1 MAYFE
6 SAFDTLSIT
15 PFDDQ
20 ISIQADIK
28 TKYSLAG
35 AYMVVDSDKPFN
47 YTFISDNANKIPSG
61 SGYAFDFGLIMNIN
75 NKLSSS
81 IAITNLLG
89 QITWGNQTV
98 YEHKLKLKSEIAIEE
113 EAQDQVDS
121 LLQVGIE
128 IDTNIAV
135 TSFQTKYPGALIL
148 GTEYSLDKFK
158 LASNLKFGFSN
169 ELGSS
174 TTPRLSL
181 GAELRPLKWL
191 SLLGG
196 TSVGGYEGFQ
206 WGSGIS
212 MRLLFLQFAF
222 SYSEYGGMLKSAKGF
237 SLSASTA
244 LVF

>member
-1 MAYFE
+1 MKIVIGSKKFTESIILGEIITLLVQTKGLLTSHKKQLGGTRILWNALLAGEIDMYPDYTGTVMREILSELEITDEDRLRQILFE
-6 SAFDTLSIT
+6 MGVGISQPIGFNNTYALGIKEETWKKSGVN
-15 PFDDQ
+15 Q
-20 ISIQADIK
+20 ISD
-28 TKYSLAG
+28 
-35 AYMVVDSDKPFN
+35 
-47 YTFISDNANKIPSG
+47 
-61 SGYAFDFGLIMNIN
+61 
-75 NKLSSS
+75 
-81 IAITNLLG
+81 
-89 QITWGNQTV
+89 
-98 YEHKLKLKSEIAIEE
+98 LK
-113 EAQDQVDS
+113 
-121 LLQVGIE
+121 
-128 IDTNIAV
+128 
-135 TSFQTKYPGALIL
+135 KYPEFI
-148 GTEYSLDKFK
+148 
-158 LASNLKFGFSN
+158 FGFSN

-196 TSVGGYEGFQ
+196 TSIGGYEGFQ